1 MSALIDVAA
10 ANVGLEVLVAAIAGT
25 GVGAVA
31 VTAGGVLPAVGQGGS
46 REPVVRA
53 LVDINAHPVSPGP
66 DTLVAVIA
74 VLVSLAAV
82 GPVAT
87 PGVRRAPPPAA
98 FIAGA
103 EPVDLRQVGMLAE
116 RKVSPVSAAGPAPVV
131 VAGGQTVGVGG
142 AGTLVGTAL
151 SVCGTFLLT
160 TIVSIVPISTSLG
173 GAVI

>member
-10 ANVGLEVLVAAIAGT
+10 ANVGLEVLVPPVTGT

-87 PGVRRAPPPAA
+87 PGVRRAASPAA
-98 FIAGA
+98 FLSRG
-103 EPVDLRQVGMLAE
+103 EPVY
-116 RKVSPVSAAGPAPVV
+116 
-131 VAGGQTVGVGG
+131 
-142 AGTLVGTAL
+142 
-151 SVCGTFLLT
+151 
-160 TIVSIVPISTSLG
+160 LG
-173 GAVI
+173 

>member
-31 VTAGGVLPAVGQGGS
+31 VTAGRVLAAVGQGGPG
-46 REPVVRA
+46 EPVVRT
-53 LVDINAHPVSPGP
+53 LVDIMTHPVSPGP

-87 PGVRRAPPPAA
+87 PGVGSAPPPAA
-98 FIAGA
+98 FLGRA
-103 EPVDLRQVGMLAE
+103 EAVDLGQVGMLAQRE
-116 RKVSPVSAAGPAPVV
+116 VSPVCAARPAAVV

-142 AGTLVGTAL
+142 AGTLVGPAL
-151 SVCGTFLLT
+151 SVSGTFLLAA
-160 TIVSIVPISTSLG
+160 IVSLVPISASLG
-173 GAVI
+173 GAVV